1 MKKISK
7 IELENYRAYYDRL
20 EFVLN
25 KGENILLYGENGSGK
40 TSLYKALDCFIQS
53 FYAPVNYTHNRYKP
67 AGALG
72 EVVLSIGDYNPA
84 TGLVEN
90 ARELKLASG
99 VDNTAVEDT
108 KDLKS
113 LALTKGFL
121 NYKDLLKMY
130 LFEENNPNLFEFFVL
145 NLLKNHVPMA
155 QGQNYKLAERWKFV
169 WNELTKVHNRN
180 DRKHKTGKR
189 DLVDFESVLRS
200 VLDDLVLEV
209 NGFLG
214 NYFKRFGLVIGYEL
228 KPMSMLYS
236 RYIKDWKVR
245 QDLRLK
251 IELEHTAINDY
262 NEGLNEAR
270 LSAIAIC
277 LYLAALKTN
286 PGNELKLIFLDDIFI
301 GIDTANRLPILEI
314 LDKEFSDYQILI
326 ATYDRS
332 WYYMAKNYLMHHN
345 PDRWRHFNLF
355 SLPKEEGGLN
365 FTVPVLSEG
374 VTFFDHAKDYLHGNK
389 DIDLPAAA
397 NYFRKTLEEK
407 FFRPYTEFIMQ
418 GAEGNHANYA
428 MFNNLNN
435 WATWACAAVGMIGM
449 FCGVVNC
456 PFAALFL
463 AVEIFGGA
471 YLAPFAVTCAL
482 CYVFSGYFGLY
493 SSQHIVRSKVGTELI
508 DRTAG

>member
-169 WNELTKVHNRN
+169 WNELTKVP
-180 DRKHKTGKR
+180 
-189 DLVDFESVLRS
+189 
-200 VLDDLVLEV
+200 
-209 NGFLG
+209 GFG
-214 NYFKRFGLVIGYEL
+214 RF
-228 KPMSMLYS
+228 
-236 RYIKDWKVR
+236 
-245 QDLRLK
+245 
-251 IELEHTAINDY
+251 
-262 NEGLNEAR
+262 
-270 LSAIAIC
+270 
-277 LYLAALKTN
+277 
-286 PGNELKLIFLDDIFI
+286 
-301 GIDTANRLPILEI
+301 
-314 LDKEFSDYQILI
+314 
-326 ATYDRS
+326 
-332 WYYMAKNYLMHHN
+332 
-345 PDRWRHFNLF
+345 
-355 SLPKEEGGLN
+355 
-365 FTVPVLSEG
+365 
-374 VTFFDHAKDYLHGNK
+374 
-389 DIDLPAAA
+389 
-397 NYFRKTLEEK
+397 
-407 FFRPYTEFIMQ
+407 
-418 GAEGNHANYA
+418 
-428 MFNNLNN
+428 
-435 WATWACAAVGMIGM
+435 
-449 FCGVVNC
+449 
-456 PFAALFL
+456 
-463 AVEIFGGA
+463 
-471 YLAPFAVTCAL
+471 
-482 CYVFSGYFGLY
+482 
-493 SSQHIVRSKVGTELI
+493 
-508 DRTAG
+508 